1 MKVMFLSVIKI
12 QLKQIK
18 NIVKSFEIK
27 KILVLL
33 SRII

>member
-1 MKVMFLSVIKI
+1 MKVMFLAVIKI

-33 SRII
+33 SGII

>member
-33 SRII
+33 SEII